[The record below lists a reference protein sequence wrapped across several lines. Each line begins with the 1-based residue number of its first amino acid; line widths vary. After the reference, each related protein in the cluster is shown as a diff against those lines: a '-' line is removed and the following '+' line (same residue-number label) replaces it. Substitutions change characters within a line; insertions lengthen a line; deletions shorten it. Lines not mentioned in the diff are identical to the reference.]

1 VHPVERPGHYFDAAP
16 AATSAPR
23 SVRLDLPDRS
33 LVLATDRGVFSADRV
48 DPGTR
53 YLLLEAPAPPPT
65 GTFVDLGAG
74 YGPIALTMALRS
86 PGATVWA
93 VEVNERARGLCRANA
108 STAGLGNV
116 VVADPS
122 EVPDDLPVDLLW
134 SNPPIRI
141 GKQALHDL
149 LGGWLDRLSPTGSA
163 VLVVQ
168 KHLGADSLQRWLTD
182 RGHDAARL
190 GSRAGYRLLQV
201 APRSPTDR
209 DEP

>member
-16 AATSAPR
+16 ATASAPR
-23 SVRLDLPDRS
+23 SVRLDLPERS

-74 YGPIALTMALRS
+74 YGPIALAMALRS

-93 VEVNERARGLCRANA
+93 VEVNERARALCRANA
-108 STAGLGNV
+108 ATAGLGNV

-122 EVPDDLPVDLLW
+122 EVPDDLSVDLLW

-149 LGGWLDRLSPTGSA
+149 LGGWLDRLSPAGSA

-168 KHLGADSLQRWLTD
+168 KHLGADSLQRWLGD
-182 RGHDAARL
+182 RGHEAERL

-201 APRSPTDR
+201 GPRSPTDR
-209 DEP
+209 AGR